1 MTTSCENHFVS
12 RIFLV
17 TLHHKAHPQVLQTII
32 ATLADVLYCTL
43 LCKDNKMYSLNLP
56 SYAIK
61 VGGTKARPTV
71 FDPLRGKYVALTP
84 EEWVRQH
91 FVHFLVHHKSYP
103 QLLMAN
109 EVALNIGD
117 KSLRADSVL
126 YDRELKPRMIIE
138 YKAPTITLTQKVF
151 DQITVYNMLLHV
163 DYLVVSNG
171 LQHICCKMNYEDN
184 SYTFLSHIPHY
195 TEI

>member
-1 MTTSCENHFVS
+1 MATSQSCRALTV
-12 RIFLV
+12 
-17 TLHHKAHPQVLQTII
+17 K
-32 ATLADVLYCTL
+32 LYCAL
-43 LCKDNKMYSLNLP
+43 HCKDNKMYSLNLP

-61 VGGTKARPTV
+61 VRGTKARPTV

-91 FVHFLVHHKSYP
+91 FVNYLIHHKGYP

-109 EVALNIGD
+109 EVALSIGD

-126 YDRELKPRMIIE
+126 YDRDLKPQMILE
-138 YKAPTITLTQKVF
+138 YKAPTIALTQKVF

-171 LQHICCKMNYEDN
+171 LQHICCKMNYTNN
-184 SYTFLSHIPHY
+184 SYTFLPYLPDY

>member
-1 MTTSCENHFVS
+1 
-12 RIFLV
+12 
-17 TLHHKAHPQVLQTII
+17 
-32 ATLADVLYCTL
+32 
-43 LCKDNKMYSLNLP
+43 MYSLNLP

-61 VGGTKARPTV
+61 VGGTKVRPTV
-71 FDPLRGKYVALTP
+71 FDPLRGKYVAL
-84 EEWVRQH
+84 
-91 FVHFLVHHKSYP
+91 HHKGYP

-109 EVALNIGD
+109 EVALSIGD

-126 YDRELKPRMIIE
+126 YDRDLKPQMILE
-138 YKAPTITLTQKVF
+138 YKAPTIALTQKVF

-171 LQHICCKMNYEDN
+171 LQHICCKMNYTDN
-184 SYTFLSHIPHY
+184 SYTFLPALPHY

>member
-1 MTTSCENHFVS
+1 MATSQSCRALTV
-12 RIFLV
+12 
-17 TLHHKAHPQVLQTII
+17 K
-32 ATLADVLYCTL
+32 LYCAL
-43 LCKDNKMYSLNLP
+43 HCKDNKMYSLNLP

-71 FDPLRGKYVALTP
+71 FDPLRAKYVALTP

-91 FVHFLVHHKSYP
+91 FVNYLIHHKGYP

-109 EVALNIGD
+109 EVALSIGD

-126 YDRELKPRMIIE
+126 YDRDLKPQMILE
-138 YKAPTITLTQKVF
+138 YKAPTIALTQKVF

-171 LQHICCKMNYEDN
+171 LQHICCKMNYTDN
-184 SYTFLSHIPHY
+184 SYTFLPDLPHY
-195 TEI
+195 TKI